1 MSGVFVVTVA
11 LSPSA
16 QADPNAPVIP
26 SHSEVQAAQERV
38 VSVERSVYDIQ
49 ADLAA
54 ASQRLEDLA
63 VAAEQAAEAYNGA
76 LLRWEQAKTAVTAAT
91 ERADRA
97 ADEAVKARD
106 LLAGF
111 LVSDSNSGS
120 TLMSFSSALTAQG
133 QHRLLSQ
140 LSQSDMSSRAL
151 DAHYQTWAAAN
162 ELADVYRAD
171 AQAALDDA
179 KAAKSAATEARS
191 AAESAVAA
199 QQQAVSSIDAQR
211 SALLAE
217 LAGVQDISIALATR
231 RQVGLEQQQAAL
243 LEAQRLLEQ
252 QQLLAKDRREQ
263 RERRRLE
270 ALAEQQRLEQ
280 EHQNEQERREQEQ
293 KERADAEAMESAPW
307 PAPAPETPPVPSP
320 EAPPGPAPEPSPAPA
335 AAPEPSHAPVPP
347 PVPVPKPSPT
357 PAAAP
362 DPPPAPVPPPVP
374 PPAPEPPPAPVPPAP
389 AEGAQ
394 AAINFAYAQLGEPY
408 VWAAAGPDAWDCSGL
423 TMGAW
428 AQGGVSL
435 PHYSVAQYDVTT
447 PITVSQLRPGDL
459 IFWAS
464 DPSDPGSI
472 FHMGLYIGNDE
483 MIHAP
488 RTGRNVSIENIWYW
502 ETPDFFSRP

>member
-38 VSVERSVYDIQ
+38 VSAERSVYDIQ

-76 LLRWEQAKTAVTAAT
+76 LLRWEQARTAVTSAT
-91 ERADRA
+91 ERADHA

-151 DAHYQTWAAAN
+151 DAHYQTWAAAD

-270 ALAEQQRLEQ
+270 ALAAQQRL
-280 EHQNEQERREQEQ
+280 EQERREQEQ
-293 KERADAEAMESAPW
+293 QERADAEAMESG
-307 PAPAPETPPVPSP
+307 PS
-320 EAPPGPAPEPSPAPA
+320 PGPAPEPQAAPAPAPDPPPAPAPVPVPAPDPAPAPAPVPVPAPDPSPAPA
-335 AAPEPSHAPVPP
+335 
-347 PVPVPKPSPT
+347 PVPVP
-357 PAAAP
+357 AP
-362 DPPPAPVPPPVP
+362 DPPPAPVLPPVP
-374 PPAPEPPPAPVPPAP
+374 PPAPEPPPAPTPPAP

-394 AAINFAYAQLGEPY
+394 AAISFAYAQLGEPY

-435 PHYSVAQYDVTT
+435 PHYSVAQYEVTT

-464 DPSDPGSI
+464 DSSDPGSI